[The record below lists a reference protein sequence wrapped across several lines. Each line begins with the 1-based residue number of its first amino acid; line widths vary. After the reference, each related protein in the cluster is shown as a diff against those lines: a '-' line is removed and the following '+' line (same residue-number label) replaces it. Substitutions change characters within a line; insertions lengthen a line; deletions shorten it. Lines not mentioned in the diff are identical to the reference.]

1 MNKTNVT
8 IAIPPALVGDGAVVG
23 PVVDLQGTEK
33 HFLAVTVGA
42 YTDGDITVLL
52 EDGDDS
58 GLSDAAA
65 VTAADQVRGNLYN
78 VAITP
83 SAANRVYK
91 FELLSKFKRYARA
104 TVTGANITGTSL
116 GLSASFVERRLDS
129 TDSNDSNVA

>member
-1 MNKTNVT
+1 MNKTNIA

-23 PVVDLQGTEK
+23 PIVDLQDTQK

-42 YTDGDITVLL
+42 LVDGDITVLI

-65 VTAADQVRGNLYN
+65 VDADTQIRGNLYG

-83 SAANRVYK
+83 SAANRVYY
-91 FELLSKFKRYARA
+91 FELLKKFKRYARV
-104 TVTGANITGTSL
+104 TITGANITGTSL
-116 GLSASFVERRLDS
+116 GLSASFVERRLSDS
-129 TDSNDSNVA
+129 FGNDRNVA